1 MKGFTRAEIAAIEY
15 IGLHRKTAVKVGTGK
30 PISTRI
36 FNQLQRK
43 RLVMW
48 LDEKK
53 SICMLTAGGE
63 MIWTRLH
70 PTSKYRI
77 G

>member
-1 MKGFTRAEIAAIEY
+1 VNLTKAELAAIEY
-15 IGLHRKTAVKVGTGK
+15 IGRHRKTDVKVGTGK
-30 PISTRI
+30 PISSRI

-48 LDEKK
+48 MDEKR
-53 SICMLTAGGE
+53 SVAMLTANGE
-63 MIWTRLH
+63 RVWTKLH

-77 G
+77 S

>member
-1 MKGFTRAEIAAIEY
+1 MKGFTKAEIAAIEY
-15 IGLHRKTAVKVGTGK
+15 IGSHRKSDVKVGTGK

-48 LDEKK
+48 LDENKK
-53 SICMLTAGGE
+53 IVMLTAGGE
-63 MIWTRLH
+63 MIWTKLH
-70 PTSKYRI
+70 PTSKYKIR
-77 G
+77 